1 MDRQQLTDKVLEC
14 RKIADEVLAGVYDV
28 GRKRWE
34 IVYRAERVLDA
45 IDFFLAYLNKDKD

>member
-1 MDRQQLTDKVLEC
+1 MSFKHMGKE
-14 RKIADEVLAGVYDV
+14 
-28 GRKRWE
+28 RWE